1 LNPWTLNATDEE
13 LKPLELKNPAN
24 RKSIMNRIFTLTT
37 ICLFALSVTAQDDCG
52 TALNITAGLHTVA
65 AVDGSEIP
73 SPVCTSGGDNASN
86 GEWYRYTPTA
96 DYDVTISTDLEQN
109 AGVDTRVNIYVGG
122 CGSLVCIAGDDDSGD
137 VYLSIAEF
145 GADAG
150 ESYYIA
156 FDDNWDDSGFD
167 FTLTENVPTPTVF
180 DYDPQVMSTSG
191 NSLAVVDMN
200 GDFLD
205 DLVAVSADLINI
217 HFQQPGGGFIEQ
229 DFVTTTA
236 DHTASW
242 SLAAGDID
250 ANGYTDLLY
259 AGGSGVTFMM
269 ANDDGTGYEEVSFS
283 EYVFCQRSNFVDI
296 NNDGNLDAFVCHDV
310 QPNVYFLNDGE
321 GNLTFYQGGLGDT
334 PDGGNYGSV
343 WIDYDN
349 DHDIDMFIAK
359 CRGGDSPANINQ
371 MHRNNGDGTFTE
383 VAEGLGLADNVQTWS
398 SAWGDFDNDGDMDVL
413 VGASSTANGS
423 HKLIRN
429 DGNDVFVDVTA
440 GSGYD
445 TFGPTGIEHC
455 TYDFDNDGYLDVMGA
470 GGEIM
475 RNNGDWTFSPV
486 SVGPNNGSVGDLNN
500 DGFLDIVNGSTIYFH
515 ETNDNNWIK
524 VNTIGTESNINGI
537 GARVEIESSM
547 GRHIRDIRSGEGF
560 RYMSSLTA
568 HIGLGQVEEIEQM
581 TIFWPSGVVDVFSD
595 VPINTTINVTEGG
608 ALGIIEASEDI
619 YSIYPNPAAEWLNVE
634 LKGDVNPM
642 RYDVYDARGQTVMSA
657 AWDNNRIDVSK
668 LPTGYYILALEVD
681 GNLFQ
686 QSFTKK

>member
-1 LNPWTLNATDEE
+1 
-13 LKPLELKNPAN
+13 
-24 RKSIMNRIFTLTT
+24 M
-37 ICLFALSVTAQDDCG
+37 G
-52 TALNITAGLHTVA
+52 T
-65 AVDGSEIP
+65 EP
-73 SPVCTSGGDNASN
+73 S
-86 GEWYRYTPTA
+86 
-96 DYDVTISTDLEQN
+96 
-109 AGVDTRVNIYVGG
+109 
-122 CGSLVCIAGDDDSGD
+122 
-137 VYLSIAEF
+137 
-145 GADAG
+145 
-150 ESYYIA
+150 
-156 FDDNWDDSGFD
+156 
-167 FTLTENVPTPTVF
+167 
-180 DYDPQVMSTSG
+180 
-191 NSLAVVDMN
+191 
-200 GDFLD
+200 
-205 DLVAVSADLINI
+205 
-217 HFQQPGGGFIEQ
+217 
-229 DFVTTTA
+229 
-236 DHTASW
+236 
-242 SLAAGDID
+242 
-250 ANGYTDLLY
+250 
-259 AGGSGVTFMM
+259 
-269 ANDDGTGYEEVSFS
+269 
-283 EYVFCQRSNFVDI
+283 
-296 NNDGNLDAFVCHDV
+296 
-310 QPNVYFLNDGE
+310 
-321 GNLTFYQGGLGDT
+321 
-334 PDGGNYGSV
+334 
-343 WIDYDN
+343 
-349 DHDIDMFIAK
+349 
-359 CRGGDSPANINQ
+359 
-371 MHRNNGDGTFTE
+371 
-383 VAEGLGLADNVQTWS
+383 
-398 SAWGDFDNDGDMDVL
+398 
-413 VGASSTANGS
+413 SSTANGS

-486 SVGPNNGSVGDLNN
+486 SVIPNNGSVGDLNN

-595 VPINTTINVTEGG
+595 VPVNTTINVTEGG

-642 RYDVYDARGQTVMSA
+642 RYDVYDAHGQTVMSA